1 MRIFFYYLFFIINL
15 INCQEAIELTDK
27 NFEIEA
33 FGKPNKYSL
42 IYFYSEK
49 CSHCQQLNPHFNPLI
64 DIYNNTNLQIFKI
77 DGLKN
82 KRIRKRYSLFGFPTL
97 KLFASDG
104 TDLNAAFK
112 GVRTTDNLVN
122 WIDEVTGIK
131 PNYDNLPNYV
141 QNIKSLAQF
150 NELVNEDSIN
160 KDIILI
166 IYQPFSNDPND
177 MNHSKWDDKK
187 FNSNYKKL
195 ATYYQDYMLNENEEN
210 GENDNEI
217 NEDSII
223 FANLDASLPENNEII
238 RNLQVS
244 QFPTLF
250 HFKKGRSINSNVY
263 RLSGANKVTY
273 ENVVNCL
280 SEVDVGQEL
289 VDLEEL
295 KSEVDKLVNEQQILQ
310 DSNDHNDDEEE
321 EEEEEEDQKYYKLN
335 EL

>member
-1 MRIFFYYLFFIINL
+1 MKLILYYLILIINL
-15 INCQEAIELTDK
+15 INCQEIIELTDK
-27 NFEIEA
+27 NFEINA

-42 IYFYSEK
+42 VYFYSEK
-49 CSHCQQLNPHFNPLI
+49 CTHCQNLNPHFNPLFN
-64 DIYNNTNLQIFKI
+64 IYNNTNLQIFKI

-82 KRIRKRYSLFGFPTL
+82 KRIRKLYNLFGFPTL

-104 TDLNAAFK
+104 TDLNANFK
-112 GVRTTDNLVN
+112 GIRTTDNLVN
-122 WIDEVTGIK
+122 WIDEITGIK

-141 QNIKSLAQF
+141 INIKSLNEF
-150 NELVNEDSIN
+150 NELIYENDSIN

-166 IYQPFSNDPND
+166 IYQPFSNNPSDLNQ
-177 MNHSKWDDKK
+177 SKWDDKN
-187 FNSNYKKL
+187 FNSNYIKL
-195 ATYYQDYMLNENEEN
+195 ANYYQDYILNEIE
-210 GENDNEI
+210 ENDNHDIEQ
-217 NEDSII
+217 DSII
-223 FANLDASLPENNEII
+223 FSNLDASLPENNEII

-244 QFPTLF
+244 KFPTLF

-263 RLSGANKVTY
+263 RLTGADKVTY

-295 KSEVDKLVNEQQILQ
+295 KYEVDKLANEQQVL
-310 DSNDHNDDEEE
+310 NDEGEDEDEEE
-321 EEEEEEDQKYYKLN
+321 QDEEEQAKYYKLN